1 MAMVMMKK
9 SGVVRAALA
18 AGAVALVGLGVACA
32 PEPAAPGGGGGT
44 TTTTTTSTTL
54 VFTQPSGGVWTGF
67 TMNCTAFT
75 PVGAMGFTQNA
86 SVNVTAPPSA
96 PQGSEFYMMVTP
108 GPFIPPVEVQGYQIT
123 SMVGMTIK
131 FPLSQNMQLVDTVL
145 SSSINAGAGMP
156 SVKIEGT
163 DLVYRVPGPFTPG
176 QEVQMP
182 QVRLQVKATGAVG
195 STIQTKMSSMG
206 SVAIVG
212 GLIEVPNS
220 CAGPASSFFNTTI
233 TPALP

>member
-9 SGVVRAALA
+9 FGVVRAALA
-18 AGAVALVGLGVACA
+18 AGAMALAVVAVACA

-44 TTTTTTSTTL
+44 TTTTTTSTTIP
-54 VFTQPSGGVWTGF
+54 FSAPTGGTWTGF
-67 TMNCTAFT
+67 NMNCTAFT
-75 PVGAMGFTQNA
+75 PVGDFPFTQYA

-108 GPFIPPVEVQGYQIT
+108 GPFIPPTEVQSYQIT

-131 FPLSQNMQLVDTVL
+131 FPLSPNMQLVDTVL

-156 SVKIEGT
+156 SVKVEGT
-163 DLVYRVPGPFTPG
+163 DLVYRVPGPFVPG

-195 STIQTKMSSMG
+195 SQIQTKMTSMG

-212 GLIEVPNS
+212 GFIEVPNS